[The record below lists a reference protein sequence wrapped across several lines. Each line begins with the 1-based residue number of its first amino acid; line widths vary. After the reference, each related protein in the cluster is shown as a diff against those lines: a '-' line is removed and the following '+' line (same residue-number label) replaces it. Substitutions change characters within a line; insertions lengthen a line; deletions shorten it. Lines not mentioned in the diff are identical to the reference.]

1 MQVNEGLK
9 AGDLEGIVEK
19 RFSVDQYKSKMGEDK
34 DICVLSFVCS
44 SAPGAKDLENFCE
57 KGYKKVMDADATL
70 KGNQVKMEQA
80 LDTQAKYIEKQKQD
94 FEAIMKANQEVNK
107 LVGNLKKDIDD
118 LDKRFNKGTRDLGK
132 TAMERPDAMERIVN
146 KASDKALRC
155 VEIAG
160 GAKLTEAEKT
170 ATKKSEINSE
180 CPAIANPAYKPYNE

>member
-1 MQVNEGLK
+1 MFGLFGQVKMVFTIIMLLGVAGAGAYVLK
-9 AGDLEGIVEK
+9 LRGDNAI
-19 RFSVDQYKSKMGEDK
+19 
-34 DICVLSFVCS
+34 
-44 SAPGAKDLENFCE
+44 
-57 KGYKKVMDADATL
+57 L

-80 LDTQAKYIEKQKQD
+80 LETQTKFIEQQKKD
-94 FEAIMKANQEVNK
+94 FEAILKANQEVNK

-132 TAMERPDAMERIVN
+132 TAIERPDAMERIVN

-180 CPAIANPAYKPYNE
+180 CPAIANPNYKPYNE

>member
-1 MQVNEGLK
+1 MFGLFGQVKMVFTIIMLLGVAGAGAYVLK
-9 AGDLEGIVEK
+9 LRGDNAI
-19 RFSVDQYKSKMGEDK
+19 
-34 DICVLSFVCS
+34 
-44 SAPGAKDLENFCE
+44 
-57 KGYKKVMDADATL
+57 L

-80 LDTQAKYIEKQKQD
+80 LETQTKFIEQQKKD
-94 FEAIMKANQEVNK
+94 FEAILKANQEVNK

-132 TAMERPDAMERIVN
+132 TAIERPDAMERIVN

-160 GAKLTEAEKT
+160 GSPLTEAEKT

>member
-1 MQVNEGLK
+1 MFGLFGQVKMVFTIIMLLGL
-9 AGDLEGIVEK
+9 AGAGA
-19 RFSVDQYKSKMGEDK
+19 Y
-34 DICVLSFVCS
+34 VLKLRGDN
-44 SAPGAKDLENFCE
+44 AI
-57 KGYKKVMDADATL
+57 L

-80 LDTQAKYIEKQKQD
+80 LETQTKFIEQQKKD
-94 FEAIMKANQEVNK
+94 YEAILKANQEVNK

-132 TAMERPDAMERIVN
+132 TAMERPEAMERIVN

-160 GAKLTEAEKT
+160 GAKLTEVEKT

>member
-1 MQVNEGLK
+1 MFGLFGQVKMVFTIIMLLGL
-9 AGDLEGIVEK
+9 AGAGA
-19 RFSVDQYKSKMGEDK
+19 Y
-34 DICVLSFVCS
+34 VLKLRGDN
-44 SAPGAKDLENFCE
+44 AI
-57 KGYKKVMDADATL
+57 L
-70 KGNQVKMEQA
+70 KGNQVKMEMA
-80 LDTQAKYIEKQKQD
+80 LEQQTKFIEQQKKD
-94 FEAIMKANQEVNK
+94 YEAILKANQEVNK

-132 TAMERPDAMERIVN
+132 TAMERPEAMERIVN

-170 ATKKSEINSE
+170 ATKKSDINSE

>member
-1 MQVNEGLK
+1 MFGLFGQVKMVFTIIMLLGIAGAGAYVLK
-9 AGDLEGIVEK
+9 LRGDNAI
-19 RFSVDQYKSKMGEDK
+19 
-34 DICVLSFVCS
+34 
-44 SAPGAKDLENFCE
+44 
-57 KGYKKVMDADATL
+57 L

-80 LDTQAKYIEKQKQD
+80 LETQTKFIEQQKKD
-94 FEAIMKANQEVNK
+94 YEAILKANQEVNK

-132 TAMERPDAMERIVN
+132 TALERPEAMERIIN

>member
-1 MQVNEGLK
+1 MFGLF
-9 AGDLEGIVEK
+9 G
-19 RFSVDQYKSKMGEDK
+19 
-34 DICVLSFVCS
+34 
-44 SAPGAKDLENFCE
+44 
-57 KGYKKVMDADATL
+57 
-70 KGNQVKMEQA
+70 QVKMVFTIIMLLGLA
-80 LDTQAKYIEKQKQD
+80 GAGAYVLKLRGDN
-94 FEAIMKANQEVNK
+94 AILKANQEVNK
-107 LVGNLKKDIDD
+107 LVGALKKDIDD

-132 TAMERPDAMERIVN
+132 TAMERPEAMERIIN

>member
-1 MQVNEGLK
+1 MFGLFGQVKMVFTIIMLLGL
-9 AGDLEGIVEK
+9 AGAGA
-19 RFSVDQYKSKMGEDK
+19 Y
-34 DICVLSFVCS
+34 VLKLRGDN
-44 SAPGAKDLENFCE
+44 AI
-57 KGYKKVMDADATL
+57 L
-70 KGNQVKMEQA
+70 KGNQVKMEMA
-80 LDTQAKYIEKQKQD
+80 LEQQTKFIEQQKKD
-94 FEAIMKANQEVNK
+94 YEAILKANQEVNK

-132 TAMERPDAMERIVN
+132 TAIERPEAMERIVN

>member
-1 MQVNEGLK
+1 MFGLFGQVKMVFTIIMLLGL
-9 AGDLEGIVEK
+9 AGAGA
-19 RFSVDQYKSKMGEDK
+19 Y
-34 DICVLSFVCS
+34 VLKLRGDN
-44 SAPGAKDLENFCE
+44 AI
-57 KGYKKVMDADATL
+57 L

-80 LDTQAKYIEKQKQD
+80 LETQTKYIEQQKKD
-94 FEAIMKANQEVNK
+94 YEAILKANQEVNK

-132 TAMERPDAMERIVN
+132 TALERPEAMERIIN

>member
-1 MQVNEGLK
+1 MFGLFGSAKLIMMLVMIVGLSGGVSYVYKLK
-9 AGDLEGIVEK
+9 ADNV
-19 RFSVDQYKSKMGEDK
+19 
-34 DICVLSFVCS
+34 
-44 SAPGAKDLENFCE
+44 
-57 KGYKKVMDADATL
+57 TL

-80 LDTQAKYIEKQKQD
+80 LETQTKFIEDQKKD

-107 LVGNLKKDIDD
+107 LVGTLKKDIDD

-132 TAMERPDAMERIVN
+132 TAIERPEAIERIIN

-155 VEIAG
+155 IEIAG

-180 CPAIANPAYKPYNE
+180 CPSIADPAYKPYNE

>member
-1 MQVNEGLK
+1 MFGLFGQVKMVFTIIMLLGVAGGGAYVLK
-9 AGDLEGIVEK
+9 LRGDNAI
-19 RFSVDQYKSKMGEDK
+19 
-34 DICVLSFVCS
+34 
-44 SAPGAKDLENFCE
+44 
-57 KGYKKVMDADATL
+57 L

-80 LDTQAKYIEKQKQD
+80 LETQTKFIEQQKKD
-94 FEAIMKANQEVNK
+94 YEAILKANQEVNK

-132 TAMERPDAMERIVN
+132 TAMERPEAMERIVN

>member
-1 MQVNEGLK
+1 MFGLFGQVKMVFTIIMLLGL
-9 AGDLEGIVEK
+9 AGAGA
-19 RFSVDQYKSKMGEDK
+19 Y
-34 DICVLSFVCS
+34 VLKLRGDN
-44 SAPGAKDLENFCE
+44 AI
-57 KGYKKVMDADATL
+57 L
-70 KGNQVKMEQA
+70 KGNQVKMEMA
-80 LDTQAKYIEKQKQD
+80 LEQQTKFIEQQKKD
-94 FEAIMKANQEVNK
+94 YEAILKANQEVNK

-132 TAMERPDAMERIVN
+132 TALERPEAMERIIN

-180 CPAIANPAYKPYNE
+180 CPSIANPKYVPHND

>member
-1 MQVNEGLK
+1 MFGLFGQVKMVFTIIMLLGL
-9 AGDLEGIVEK
+9 AGAGA
-19 RFSVDQYKSKMGEDK
+19 Y
-34 DICVLSFVCS
+34 VLKLRGDN
-44 SAPGAKDLENFCE
+44 AI
-57 KGYKKVMDADATL
+57 L

-80 LDTQAKYIEKQKQD
+80 LETQTKFIEQQKKD
-94 FEAIMKANQEVNK
+94 YEAILKANQEVNK

-132 TAMERPDAMERIVN
+132 TALERPEAMERIIN

-155 VEIAG
+155 IEIAG

-180 CPAIANPAYKPYNE
+180 CPSIANPAYKPYNE

>member
-1 MQVNEGLK
+1 MFGLFGSAKLIMIGIMVIGLSGGVSYVYKLK
-9 AGDLEGIVEK
+9 AD
-19 RFSVDQYKSKMGEDK
+19 
-34 DICVLSFVCS
+34 
-44 SAPGAKDLENFCE
+44 N
-57 KGYKKVMDADATL
+57 ATL
-70 KGNQVKMEQA
+70 KSNQVKMEQA
-80 LDTQAKYIEKQKQD
+80 LDTQAKYIEQQKKD

-132 TAMERPDAMERIVN
+132 TAIERPEAMERIIN

-160 GAKLTEAEKT
+160 GSPLTEQEKK

>member
-1 MQVNEGLK
+1 MFGLFGQVKMVFTIIMLLGL
-9 AGDLEGIVEK
+9 AGAGA
-19 RFSVDQYKSKMGEDK
+19 Y
-34 DICVLSFVCS
+34 VLKLRGDN
-44 SAPGAKDLENFCE
+44 AI
-57 KGYKKVMDADATL
+57 L

-80 LDTQAKYIEKQKQD
+80 LEQQTKYIEQQKKD
-94 FEAIMKANQEVNK
+94 YEAILKANQEVNK

-132 TAMERPDAMERIVN
+132 TAMERPEAMERIIN

-160 GAKLTEAEKT
+160 GAKLTEAEKN

-180 CPAIANPAYKPYNE
+180 CPTIANPKYVPHND

>member
-1 MQVNEGLK
+1 MFGLFGSVKMIFTIIIIIGLSGGVSYVYKLK
-9 AGDLEGIVEK
+9 AD
-19 RFSVDQYKSKMGEDK
+19 
-34 DICVLSFVCS
+34 
-44 SAPGAKDLENFCE
+44 N
-57 KGYKKVMDADATL
+57 ATL
-70 KGNQVKMEQA
+70 KSNQVKMEQA
-80 LDTQAKYIEKQKQD
+80 LDAQAKYIEQQKKD

-132 TAMERPDAMERIVN
+132 TAMERPEAMERIVN

-180 CPAIANPAYKPYNE
+180 CPTIANPAYKPYNE

>member
-1 MQVNEGLK
+1 MFGLFGSAKLIMIGIMVIGLSVGVSYVYKLK
-9 AGDLEGIVEK
+9 AD
-19 RFSVDQYKSKMGEDK
+19 
-34 DICVLSFVCS
+34 
-44 SAPGAKDLENFCE
+44 N
-57 KGYKKVMDADATL
+57 ATL
-70 KGNQVKMEQA
+70 KSNQVKMEQA
-80 LDTQAKYIEKQKQD
+80 LDAQAKYIEQQKKD

-132 TAMERPDAMERIVN
+132 TAMERPEAMERIIN

-160 GAKLTEAEKT
+160 GSPLTEQEKK

-180 CPAIANPAYKPYNE
+180 CPAIANPAYKPYND

>member
-1 MQVNEGLK
+1 MFGLFGQVKMVFTIIMLLGL
-9 AGDLEGIVEK
+9 AGAGA
-19 RFSVDQYKSKMGEDK
+19 Y
-34 DICVLSFVCS
+34 VLKLRGDN
-44 SAPGAKDLENFCE
+44 AI
-57 KGYKKVMDADATL
+57 L
-70 KGNQVKMEQA
+70 KGNQVKMEMA
-80 LDTQAKYIEKQKQD
+80 LEQQTKYIEQQKKD
-94 FEAIMKANQEVNK
+94 YEAILKANQEVNK

-132 TAMERPDAMERIVN
+132 TAMERPEALERIVN

>member
-1 MQVNEGLK
+1 MFGLFGQVKMVFTIIMLLGL
-9 AGDLEGIVEK
+9 AGAGA
-19 RFSVDQYKSKMGEDK
+19 Y
-34 DICVLSFVCS
+34 VLKLRGDN
-44 SAPGAKDLENFCE
+44 AI
-57 KGYKKVMDADATL
+57 L

-80 LDTQAKYIEKQKQD
+80 LETQTKFIEQQKKD
-94 FEAIMKANQEVNK
+94 YEAILKANQEVNK

-132 TAMERPDAMERIVN
+132 TAIERPEAMERIIN

-155 VEIAG
+155 IEIAG

>member
-1 MQVNEGLK
+1 MFGLFGQVKMVFTIIMLLGVAGGGAYVLK
-9 AGDLEGIVEK
+9 LRGDNAI
-19 RFSVDQYKSKMGEDK
+19 
-34 DICVLSFVCS
+34 
-44 SAPGAKDLENFCE
+44 
-57 KGYKKVMDADATL
+57 L

-80 LDTQAKYIEKQKQD
+80 LETQTKFIEQQKKD
-94 FEAIMKANQEVNK
+94 YEAILKANQEVNK

-132 TAMERPDAMERIVN
+132 TAMERPEAMERIIN

-180 CPAIANPAYKPYNE
+180 CPAIANPKYVPHND

>member
-1 MQVNEGLK
+1 MFGLFGQVKMVFTIIMLLGL
-9 AGDLEGIVEK
+9 AGAGA
-19 RFSVDQYKSKMGEDK
+19 Y
-34 DICVLSFVCS
+34 VLKLRGDN
-44 SAPGAKDLENFCE
+44 AI
-57 KGYKKVMDADATL
+57 L

-80 LDTQAKYIEKQKQD
+80 LETQTKFIEQQKKD
-94 FEAIMKANQEVNK
+94 YEAILKANQEVNR

-132 TAMERPDAMERIVN
+132 TAMERPEAMERIIN

>member
-1 MQVNEGLK
+1 MFGLFGQVKMVFTIIMLLGL
-9 AGDLEGIVEK
+9 AGAGA
-19 RFSVDQYKSKMGEDK
+19 Y
-34 DICVLSFVCS
+34 VLKLRGDN
-44 SAPGAKDLENFCE
+44 AI
-57 KGYKKVMDADATL
+57 L

-80 LDTQAKYIEKQKQD
+80 LETQTKFIEDQKRD

-107 LVGNLKKDIDD
+107 LVGTLKKDIDD

-132 TAMERPDAMERIVN
+132 TAMERPEAMERIVN

-160 GAKLTEAEKT
+160 GSPLTEAEKT

>member
-1 MQVNEGLK
+1 MFGLFGSVKMIFTIIIVIGLSGGVSYVYKLK
-9 AGDLEGIVEK
+9 AD
-19 RFSVDQYKSKMGEDK
+19 
-34 DICVLSFVCS
+34 
-44 SAPGAKDLENFCE
+44 N
-57 KGYKKVMDADATL
+57 ATL
-70 KGNQVKMEQA
+70 KGNQIKMEQA

-132 TAMERPDAMERIVN
+132 TAMERPDAMERIIN

>member
-1 MQVNEGLK
+1 MFGLFGQVKMVFTIIMLLGL
-9 AGDLEGIVEK
+9 AGAGA
-19 RFSVDQYKSKMGEDK
+19 Y
-34 DICVLSFVCS
+34 VLKLRGDN
-44 SAPGAKDLENFCE
+44 AI
-57 KGYKKVMDADATL
+57 L

-80 LDTQAKYIEKQKQD
+80 LETQTKFIEQQKKD
-94 FEAIMKANQEVNK
+94 YEAILKANQEVNK

-132 TAMERPDAMERIVN
+132 TAMERPEAMERIVN

-180 CPAIANPAYKPYNE
+180 CPTIANPKYVPHND

>member
-1 MQVNEGLK
+1 MFGLFGQVKMVFTIIMLLGL
-9 AGDLEGIVEK
+9 AGAGA
-19 RFSVDQYKSKMGEDK
+19 Y
-34 DICVLSFVCS
+34 VLKLRGDN
-44 SAPGAKDLENFCE
+44 AI
-57 KGYKKVMDADATL
+57 L

-80 LDTQAKYIEKQKQD
+80 LETQTKFIEQQKKD
-94 FEAIMKANQEVNK
+94 YEAILKANQEVNK

-132 TAMERPDAMERIVN
+132 TALERPEAMERIVN

-180 CPAIANPAYKPYNE
+180 CPTIANPAYKPYNE

>member
-1 MQVNEGLK
+1 MFGLFGQVKMVFTIIMLLGL
-9 AGDLEGIVEK
+9 AGAGA
-19 RFSVDQYKSKMGEDK
+19 Y
-34 DICVLSFVCS
+34 VLKLRGDN
-44 SAPGAKDLENFCE
+44 AI
-57 KGYKKVMDADATL
+57 L
-70 KGNQVKMEQA
+70 KGNQVKMEMA
-80 LDTQAKYIEKQKQD
+80 LEQQTKFIEQQKKD
-94 FEAIMKANQEVNK
+94 YEAILKANQEVNK

-132 TAMERPDAMERIVN
+132 TALERPEAMERIVN

>member
-1 MQVNEGLK
+1 MFGLFGQVKMVFTIIMLLGL
-9 AGDLEGIVEK
+9 AGAGA
-19 RFSVDQYKSKMGEDK
+19 Y
-34 DICVLSFVCS
+34 VLKLRGDN
-44 SAPGAKDLENFCE
+44 AI
-57 KGYKKVMDADATL
+57 L

-80 LDTQAKYIEKQKQD
+80 LEQQTKFIEQQKKD
-94 FEAIMKANQEVNK
+94 YEAILKANQEVNK
-107 LVGNLKKDIDD
+107 LVGALKKDIDD

-132 TAMERPDAMERIVN
+132 TAMERPEAMERIIN

>member
-1 MQVNEGLK
+1 MFGLFGQVKMVFTIIMLLGVAGAGAYVLK
-9 AGDLEGIVEK
+9 LRGDNAI
-19 RFSVDQYKSKMGEDK
+19 
-34 DICVLSFVCS
+34 
-44 SAPGAKDLENFCE
+44 
-57 KGYKKVMDADATL
+57 L

-80 LDTQAKYIEKQKQD
+80 LETQTKFIEDQKRD
-94 FEAIMKANQEVNK
+94 FEAILKANQEVNK

-132 TAMERPDAMERIVN
+132 TAMERPEAMERIVN

>member
-1 MQVNEGLK
+1 MFGLFGQVKMVFTIIMLLGL
-9 AGDLEGIVEK
+9 AGAGA
-19 RFSVDQYKSKMGEDK
+19 Y
-34 DICVLSFVCS
+34 VLKLRGDN
-44 SAPGAKDLENFCE
+44 AI
-57 KGYKKVMDADATL
+57 L

-80 LDTQAKYIEKQKQD
+80 LETQTKFIEQQKKD
-94 FEAIMKANQEVNK
+94 YEAILKANQEVNK

-132 TAMERPDAMERIVN
+132 TAIERPDAMERIVN

-180 CPAIANPAYKPYNE
+180 CPSIANPAYKPYNE

>member
-1 MQVNEGLK
+1 MFGLFGQVKMVFTIIMLLGL
-9 AGDLEGIVEK
+9 AGAGA
-19 RFSVDQYKSKMGEDK
+19 Y
-34 DICVLSFVCS
+34 VLKLRGDN
-44 SAPGAKDLENFCE
+44 AI
-57 KGYKKVMDADATL
+57 L
-70 KGNQVKMEQA
+70 KGNQVKMEMA
-80 LDTQAKYIEKQKQD
+80 LEQQTKYIEQQKKD
-94 FEAIMKANQEVNK
+94 YEAILKANQEVNK

-132 TAMERPDAMERIVN
+132 TAIERPEAMERIIN

-180 CPAIANPAYKPYNE
+180 CPAIANPKYVPHND